1 MGAPP
6 SFRAWCSNVEWRRAE
21 TRIAGDIRLLL
32 HAVGLLC
39 ALACATLATAARER
53 RGVLALAGGFALGAF
68 WFQPEARWIGVLV
81 AAAAGLSLA
90 RPHGV
95 PASLPASLV
104 AGLAGGLWTRVL
116 AGYGLP
122 AWAAWLAAAAVL
134 AVAASSSRRD
144 PGFAPPAL
152 RDDAL
157 AAIGALGLAV
167 AAAPAVT
174 AGWRAAAAMNLET
187 DGLVR
192 PGVHPWVVVGV
203 AAMVSL
209 GGLHTLRRR
218 R

>member
-1 MGAPP
+1 M
-6 SFRAWCSNVEWRRAE
+6 
-21 TRIAGDIRLLL
+21 LL

-39 ALACATLATAARER
+39 AVASAALATAARDG
-53 RGVLALAGGFALGAF
+53 RGGLALAGGFALGAL
-68 WFQPEARWIGVLV
+68 WLEPDARWAGAIV
-81 AAAAGLSLA
+81 AVAAGLSLA

-95 PASLPASLV
+95 SASLPAALA

-122 AWAAWLAAAAVL
+122 AWAAWLVAAAVV

-174 AGWRAAAAMNLET
+174 AGWRAAAVMNLET
-187 DGLVR
+187 DALVR

-203 AAMVSL
+203 AALISL
-209 GGLHTLRRR
+209 GGLHSLRRR

>member
-1 MGAPP
+1 MER
-6 SFRAWCSNVEWRRAE
+6 SRAE
-21 TRIAGDIRLLL
+21 TRTAGDIRLLL

-39 ALACATLATAARER
+39 ALACATLATAASDRS
-53 RGVLALAGGFALGAF
+53 GVLALAAGFALGAL
-68 WFQPEARWIGVLV
+68 WLQPEARWTGVLV
-81 AAAAGLSLA
+81 AVAAGLALA
-90 RPHGV
+90 RPRGA
-95 PASLPASLV
+95 PAALAVSLA

-122 AWAAWLAAAAVL
+122 AWTAWLVAAAVL
-134 AVAASSSRRD
+134 AAAASSARRD
-144 PGFAPPAL
+144 ARFAPAAL

-157 AAIGALGLAV
+157 AALGALGLAV
-167 AAAPAVT
+167 AAVPAVT
-174 AGWRAAAAMNLET
+174 AGWRAAAAMNLEV

-192 PGVHPWVVVGV
+192 PDVHPWVVVGV

>member
-1 MGAPP
+1 MER
-6 SFRAWCSNVEWRRAE
+6 SRAE

-39 ALACATLATAARER
+39 ALASSTLATAARDR
-53 RGVLALAGGFALGAF
+53 RGVLVLGGGFALGAV
-68 WFQPEARWIGVLV
+68 WFQPEPRWTGAIV
-81 AAAAGLSLA
+81 AAIAGLSLA
-90 RPHGV
+90 RPHGA
-95 PASLPASLV
+95 PTSLSAALA

-122 AWAAWLAAAAVL
+122 AWAAWLLAAGVL
-134 AVAASSSRRD
+134 AFAASSARRD
-144 PGFAPPAL
+144 ARFAPPAL

-157 AAIGALGLAV
+157 AVLVALGLAV

-174 AGWRAAAAMNLET
+174 AGWRAAAAMNLES

-209 GGLHTLRRR
+209 GGLHSLRRR

>member
-1 MGAPP
+1 M
-6 SFRAWCSNVEWRRAE
+6 EWSRAE
-21 TRIAGDIRLLL
+21 TRTAGDIRLLL

-39 ALACATLATAARER
+39 ALACATLATAARDR

-68 WFQPEARWIGVLV
+68 WLQPEARWTGVLV

-90 RPHGV
+90 RPYGAS
-95 PASLPASLV
+95 ASLSVSLA

-122 AWAAWLAAAAVL
+122 AWAAWLAAAGVL
-134 AVAASSSRRD
+134 AVAAASARRD
-144 PGFAPPAL
+144 ARFAPPAL

-157 AAIGALGLAV
+157 AALGALGLAV

-174 AGWRAAAAMNLET
+174 AGWRAAAAMNLEA

-192 PGVHPWVVVGV
+192 PGVHPWVVLGF
-203 AAMVSL
+203 AAIISL
-209 GGLHTLRRR
+209 GGLHSLRRR

>member
-1 MGAPP
+1 MLP
-6 SFRAWCSNVEWRRAE
+6 
-21 TRIAGDIRLLL
+21 

-39 ALACATLATAARER
+39 ALAAAIFATAAGDR
-53 RGVLALAGGFALGAF
+53 RGVPALAAGFALGAL
-68 WFQPEARWIGVLV
+68 WLDPEPRWTGAIV

-90 RPHGV
+90 RPHG
-95 PASLPASLV
+95 ASALLAGALT

-122 AWAAWLAAAAVL
+122 AWTAWLLAAGVL
-134 AVAASSSRRD
+134 VFAASSSRRD
-144 PGFAPPAL
+144 PRFAPPGV

-157 AAIGALGLAV
+157 AALAALGLAV
-167 AAAPAVT
+167 AAAPAV
-174 AGWRAAAAMNLET
+174 AMGWRAAAAMNLEA

-203 AAMVSL
+203 AAMISL
-209 GGLHTLRRR
+209 GGLHSLRRR